1 MKEFGTEIDE
11 SIEVRVMDSSADM
24 RYLILPRRPEGT
36 DNMSEA
42 ELAKLVT
49 QDSMIGVGLAV
60 SPQAATA

>member
-1 MKEFGTEIDE
+1 MN
-11 SIEVRVMDSSADM
+11 SSADM

-36 DNMSEA
+36 DNMSES

-49 QDSMIGVGLAV
+49 QDSVIGVGLAL

>member
-1 MKEFGTEIDE
+1 MEEWE
-11 SIEVRVMDSSADM
+11 RRVEVRVMNSSADM

-36 DNMSEA
+36 DNMSES

-49 QDSMIGVGLAV
+49 QDSVIGVGLAL